1 MMKCYME
8 TIKEYAIENNI
19 EIYVVGGAV
28 RDRMINR
35 EISDLDFAVSSDCH
49 KVARDIGIKIRGSYV
64 NMHENTARV
73 VLGEFIFDFSNFKGG
88 NIGEDLLKRD
98 FTVNSIAVDVKTDRI
113 IDVSNGLE
121 DLKKGIIRA
130 TYKDAFKDDPIRLL
144 RAVRLCGEL
153 NYKIEENTKSLI
165 RGSSQL
171 LKTTA
176 GERIID
182 ELFKIFSL
190 SDSNKYIELMDELG
204 LLKEIFPIAEEMK
217 SVGKCDFHTVDSYTH
232 SLLTL
237 KSVDNNLTKIIK
249 SKWGTKIEE
258 HFSEGVGGKTRLS
271 IFKLGAF
278 LHDIGKPSAMKIE
291 GDKVSF
297 KGHDLTG
304 GEEFKKI
311 LNSLPM
317 SSGQIK
323 IIEAIITGHMKV
335 LGLYK
340 TGAPNKDVFNFFK
353 EYRENALEVVLVS
366 LFDFIAKR
374 ELLDEDESQIEKYCN
389 FSMILIDKYYAN
401 HQKNYKIISGN
412 EIMALTGAKGIE
424 VGRILGRLE
433 EEIFAGNIKTNEEA
447 IEFVKKASP
456 IQ

>member
-1 MMKCYME
+1 MKCYME

-19 EIYVVGGAV
+19 EIYEVGGAV
-28 RDRMINR
+28 RDRMLNR

-49 KVARDIGIKIRGSYV
+49 RAAEDIGIKIGGSYV
-64 NMHENTARV
+64 NMHEKTARV
-73 VLGEFIFDFSNFKGG
+73 VLGELIFDFSNFKGE
-88 NIGEDLLKRD
+88 NIQEDLLKRD
-98 FTVNSIAVDVKTDRI
+98 FTVNSIAVDVKTDSVV
-113 IDVSNGLE
+113 DVTNGLE
-121 DLKKGIIRA
+121 DLKKGIIRS
-130 TYKDAFKDDPIRLL
+130 TYEDAFKDDPIRLL

-153 NYKIEENTKSLI
+153 NYEIEENTKALI
-165 RGSSQL
+165 RNSSKL
-171 LKTTA
+171 LRTTA
-176 GERIID
+176 GERIMD

-190 SDSNKYIELMDELG
+190 ADSHTYIELLDELE
-204 LLKEIFPIAEEMK
+204 LLKVIFPIVEDMK
-217 SVGKCDFHTVDSYTH
+217 SVGKCDYHTVDSYTH

-237 KSVDNNLTKIIK
+237 KAIEKNLTKIMN
-249 SKWGTKIEE
+249 SKWAEKIEE
-258 HFSEGVGGKTRLS
+258 HFSEKHGGKTRLS

-278 LHDIGKPSAMKIE
+278 LHDIGKPSAMKIQ

-297 KGHDLTG
+297 KGHDITG
-304 GEEFKKI
+304 REEFKMI

-317 SSGQIK
+317 SSSQVK
-323 IIEAIITGHMKV
+323 IIDGIITGHMKI

-340 TGAPNKDVFNFFK
+340 TGAQNKDVFNFFNEYK
-353 EYRENALEVVLVS
+353 ENTIDVILVS

-401 HQKNYKIISGN
+401 RQKNYKIISGN
-412 EIMALTGAKGIE
+412 EIMTLTGAKGIE
-424 VGRILGRLE
+424 VGRILGRIE

-447 IEFVKKASP
+447 VEFVKKTSP